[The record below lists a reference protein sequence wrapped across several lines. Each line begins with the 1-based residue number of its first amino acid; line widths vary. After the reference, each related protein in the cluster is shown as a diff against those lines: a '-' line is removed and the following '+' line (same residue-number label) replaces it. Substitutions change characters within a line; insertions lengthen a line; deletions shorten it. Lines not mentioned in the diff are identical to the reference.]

1 MKIIDIALKDLTRSM
16 RSTFAILFMF
26 GVPLLVTGMFY
37 LMFGNIAGGDEGFDL
52 PVTRVVVANLDEG
65 SPDLQLG
72 SSMMGMGTE
81 SAVESLGDILV
92 QSLQNNALAELVTA
106 DMAVDSAS
114 ARLAVDQGNADV
126 AIIIPEDF
134 SSRFTAIDPDQ
145 EQSEL
150 ELYANPEKSL
160 ELGILQSILQQFLDT
175 MSGAKIAASVAANH
189 IVAPD
194 YALIGSV
201 VQNFVASASL
211 RSSNPQSLI
220 TVESTARV
228 EAPNRMLTIVG
239 PIMAGMMIFYAFYT
253 GMTTAETILRED
265 EEGTLPR
272 LFTTPTSRTAILTG
286 KFLAVGLTVLVQVV
300 VLIIAARLIFQIQW
314 GNPLHVSLI
323 SLGVVLSASAFGVF
337 ANSLIKSTKQGGIV
351 YGGVLTVT
359 GMLGMMKIFT
369 LSAPNGSPMLETV
382 SLLVPQ
388 GWAIRGFLLSSAAAP
403 TTDILIAFAIL
414 MVWTIVFFSIGAW
427 RFHRRFA

>member
-37 LMFGNIAGGDEGFDL
+37 LMFGNISGGDESFDL

-72 SSMMGMGTE
+72 ASLMGMGTE

-92 QSLQNNALAELVTA
+92 LSLQNKALAELVTA
-106 DMAVDSAS
+106 DLAVDSTS

-126 AIIIPEDF
+126 AVIIPADF
-134 SSRFTAIDPDQ
+134 SSRFTATDPVQ

-160 ELGILQSILQQFLDT
+160 ELGILQSILQQFMDT
-175 MSGAKIAASVAANH
+175 MSGAKIAAAVAANH
-189 IVAPD
+189 LAAPD
-194 YALIGSV
+194 FALIGSV
-201 VQNFVASASL
+201 VQNYVASASQ
-211 RSSNPQSLI
+211 RSANPQSLI
-220 TVESTARV
+220 TMESTAKV

-272 LFTTPTSRTAILTG
+272 LFTTPTSRTAILAG

-314 GNPLHVSLI
+314 GNPFNVALI
-323 SLGVVLSASAFGVF
+323 SLGIVLSASAFGVF
-337 ANSLIKSTKQGGIV
+337 ANSLIKSTKQGGFI

-369 LSAPNGSPMLETV
+369 LSSPNGSPMLETV

-388 GWAIRGFLLSSAAAP
+388 GWAIRGLLLSSAAAP

-414 MVWTIVFFSIGAW
+414 MVWTMVFFSIGAW

>member
-72 SSMMGMGTE
+72 ASMAGVPADSTAE
-81 SAVESLGDILV
+81 NLGDIVV
-92 QSLQNNALAELVTA
+92 QSLQNKALAELVTA

-126 AIIIPEDF
+126 AVIIPADF
-134 SSRFTAIDPDQ
+134 SSRFTAIDPVQ
-145 EQSEL
+145 EQSTL

-189 IVAPD
+189 LAAPD

-201 VQNFVASASL
+201 VQNYVGSASQ
-211 RSSNPQSLI
+211 RSANQQNLI
-220 TVESTARV
+220 TVESTAKV
-228 EAPNRMLTIVG
+228 EAPNRMLTIIG

-272 LFTTPTSRTAILTG
+272 LFTTPTSRTAILAG

-300 VLIIAARLIFQIQW
+300 VLITAARLIFQIQW
-314 GNPLHVSLI
+314 GHPLHVALI

-369 LSAPNGSPMLETV
+369 LNIPNGSPMLDTV

-388 GWAIRGFLLSSAAAP
+388 GWAIRGLLLSSAAAP